1 MAIEFVGVDGCRG
14 GWFSVG
20 FDGDS
25 CYTFDVFDTF
35 GKLLECYA
43 DAKLI
48 LVDMPIGL
56 PEGRGGRNAD
66 REARKKL
73 RPRGSSVFP
82 TPTRRTAL
90 QAAVSREDYLAA
102 VNVEFDLTGKKIS
115 KQAFAI
121 APKIAEVDKLMLVR
135 GKNAK
140 PCVRE
145 VHPEL
150 CFWGL
155 NRGNPLTSKKKR
167 VAGRKDRLRVLQSVE
182 GRAEEIFN
190 EACGKFQKKV
200 ADKDVARDDII
211 DALAAAVVARR
222 GRGKLQSVPKVPQ
235 KDPKGLP
242 MEMVY
247 YLP

>member
-20 FDGDS
+20 FDGDGRCETKAFKTFEELLD
-25 CYTFDVFDTF
+25 CY
-35 GKLLECYA
+35 E

-56 PEGRGGRNAD
+56 PEGPGGRNAD

-73 RPRGSSVFP
+73 RSSPVQPSFS
-82 TPTRRTAL
+82 TPTRRTAQ
-90 QAAVSREDYLAA
+90 QAAESPKDYDRA
-102 VNVEFDLTGKKIS
+102 VNVEFNLAGKKGIS

-121 APKIAEVDKLMLVR
+121 AHKIAEVDKLMLAR
-135 GKNAK
+135 GKVAK

-155 NRGNPLTSKKKR
+155 QGGKPLKFGKKKPE
-167 VAGRKDRLRVLQSVE
+167 GKTERLRILQE
-182 GRAEEIFN
+182 FEPRAKDILDKASTCFPP
-190 EACGKFQKKV
+190 KKG
-200 ADKDVARDDII
+200 VARDDIL
-211 DALAAAVVARR
+211 DALAAAVVAQR
-222 GRGKLQSVPKVPQ
+222 GQDKLQSVPKVPQ
-235 KDPKGLP
+235 KDPRGLP

>member
-20 FDGDS
+20 FDGDGRCETKAFKTFEELLD
-25 CYTFDVFDTF
+25 CY
-35 GKLLECYA
+35 E

-56 PEGRGGRNAD
+56 PEGPGGRNAD

-73 RPRGSSVFP
+73 RPRGSTVFP
-82 TPTRRTAL
+82 TPTRRTAQ
-90 QAAVSREDYLAA
+90 QAAESPKDFAA
-102 VNVEFDLTGKKIS
+102 AGKVELESAKKGIS

-121 APKIAEVDKLMLVR
+121 APKIAEVDKLMLAR
-135 GKNAK
+135 GKVAK

-155 NRGNPLTSKKKR
+155 N
-167 VAGRKDRLRVLQSVE
+167 GRKPLKSGKKTEPGQTERLRILQE
-182 GRAEEIFN
+182 FEPRAKDILDKASTCFPP
-190 EACGKFQKKV
+190 KKG
-200 ADKDVARDDII
+200 VARDDIL
-211 DALAAAVVARR
+211 DALAAAVVAQR
-222 GRGKLQSVPKVPQ
+222 GQDKLQSVPKVPQ
-235 KDPKGLP
+235 KDPRGLP

>member
-20 FDGDS
+20 FDGDGRCETKAFKTFEELLD
-25 CYTFDVFDTF
+25 CY
-35 GKLLECYA
+35 E

-56 PEGRGGRNAD
+56 PEGPGGRNAD

-73 RPRGSSVFP
+73 RPRGSTVFP
-82 TPTRRTAL
+82 TPTRRTAQ
-90 QAAVSREDYLAA
+90 QAAESPKDYRCA
-102 VNVEFDLTGKKIS
+102 VAVEHKFAKKGIS

-121 APKIAEVDKLMLVR
+121 AHKIAEVDKLMLDP
-135 GKNAK
+135 GADAK
-140 PCVRE
+140 RRVRE

-155 NRGNPLTSKKKR
+155 QGGKPLKFGKKKPE
-167 VAGRKDRLRVLQSVE
+167 GKTERLRILQE
-182 GRAEEIFN
+182 FEPRAKDILDKASTCFPP
-190 EACGKFQKKV
+190 KKG
-200 ADKDVARDDII
+200 VARDDIL
-211 DALAAAVVARR
+211 DALAAAVVAQR
-222 GRGKLQSVPKVPQ
+222 GRDKLQSVPKVPQ
-235 KDPKGLP
+235 KDPRGLP

>member
-20 FDGDS
+20 FDGYGG
-25 CYTFDVFDTF
+25 YTYEVFATF

-48 LVDMPIGL
+48 LVDIPIGL

-115 KQAFAI
+115 KQGFAI
-121 APKIAEVDKLMLVR
+121 APKIAEVDKLMLAR
-135 GKNAK
+135 GKDAK

-155 NRGNPLTSKKKR
+155 KGGKPLEFGKKKPGGEGER
-167 VAGRKDRLRVLQSVE
+167 LSILEGIEPQAKD
-182 GRAEEIFN
+182 IFDK
-190 EACGKFQKKV
+190 ACNKFLK
-200 ADKDVARDDII
+200 KDVARDDIL
-211 DALAAAVVARR
+211 DALAAVVVARC
-222 GRGKLQSVPKVPQ
+222 GQDKLQSVPKVPQ

>member
-20 FDGDS
+20 FDGDGG
-25 CYTFDVFDTF
+25 YTYEVFATF

-56 PEGRGGRNAD
+56 PECPGGRNAD

-73 RPRGSSVFP
+73 RPRGSTVFP
-82 TPTRRTAL
+82 TPTRQTA
-90 QAAVSREDYLAA
+90 QHAAESPNDYRAAVA
-102 VNVEFDLTGKKIS
+102 VELESAKKGIS

-121 APKIAEVDKLMLVR
+121 APKIAEVDKLMWTR
-135 GKNAK
+135 GKDAK

-155 NRGNPLTSKKKR
+155 NGGKPLKFGKKKPE
-167 VAGRKDRLRVLQSVE
+167 GKTERLRILE
-182 GRAEEIFN
+182 GIESQAKNIFDK
-190 EACGKFQKKV
+190 ASTCFPPKKG
-200 ADKDVARDDII
+200 VARDDIL

-222 GRGKLQSVPKVPQ
+222 GQGKLQSVPNVPQ
-235 KDPKGLP
+235 KDPRGLP

>member
-20 FDGDS
+20 FDGDGG
-25 CYTFDVFDTF
+25 YTYEVFATF

-48 LVDMPIGL
+48 LVDIPIGL

-121 APKIAEVDKLMLVR
+121 APKIAEVDKLMLAR

-140 PCVRE
+140 SCVRE

-155 NRGNPLTSKKKR
+155 NGGNSLKSGKKKEP
-167 VAGRKDRLRVLQSVE
+167 GGD
-182 GRAEEIFN
+182 
-190 EACGKFQKKV
+190 
-200 ADKDVARDDII
+200 
-211 DALAAAVVARR
+211 
-222 GRGKLQSVPKVPQ
+222 
-235 KDPKGLP
+235 
-242 MEMVY
+242 
-247 YLP
+247 

>member
-1 MAIEFVGVDGCRG
+1 MDGCRG

-20 FDGDS
+20 FDGDGG
-25 CYTFDVFDTF
+25 YTYEVFDDLWQAA
-35 GKLLECYA
+35 GMLR
-43 DAKLI
+43 
-48 LVDMPIGL
+48 
-56 PEGRGGRNAD
+56 GRKTDPCGYTDWPPGGCKGRNAD

-73 RPRGSSVFP
+73 RPRGSTVFP

-121 APKIAEVDKLMLVR
+121 APKIAEVDKLMLAR
-135 GKNAK
+135 GKDAK

-182 GRAEEIFN
+182 GRAEEYIQQGLRQVSK
-190 EACGKFQKKV
+190 E
-200 ADKDVARDDII
+200 
-211 DALAAAVVARR
+211 
-222 GRGKLQSVPKVPQ
+222 GR
-235 KDPKGLP
+235 
-242 MEMVY
+242 
-247 YLP
+247 